1 MGRDPGNQRE
11 APNRFRAAPH
21 QRLAPW
27 RCVVVLGCAA
37 AATLLAGCSNAG
49 PASSDTGAALEASAT
64 QNSDAALAQSI
75 RSGMRRAS
83 IPGAI
88 VGVWRE
94 GQPPY
99 VGAFG
104 VRDTASGEPMT
115 TDLSMRI
122 GSNTKAFVV
131 TAILML
137 ADRGKLGLDDPI
149 DRYVKDV
156 PSGDRITLRQLAQ
169 MRSGLYNYSD
179 DTNKD
184 LPQQPFRQWKP
195 RELLEV
201 AFRHPLAFPPGS
213 AFDYCNTNT
222 VLLGLVVEKVS
233 GRSLASF
240 IEQNILKPEGM
251 THTVVPAGAE
261 IPSPHAHGYFKMPD
275 GKIVDATDWNPSW
288 GWASG
293 NMISTL
299 DDMRVWTRDLA
310 IGKLISPAMKREHQ
324 QFLAAPPE
332 GDGALYGLALENQNG
347 WIGHTGNIMS
357 YMVYPYY
364 LPAERITMVV
374 MLNSGA
380 DVPASW
386 AMMQDITRIVSPNH
400 PWPNLPKQ

>member
-1 MGRDPGNQRE
+1 MKTLFDVI
-11 APNRFRAAPH
+11 A
-21 QRLAPW
+21 
-27 RCVVVLGCAA
+27 VLGFAA
-37 AATLLAGCSNAG
+37 AVALLAGCSKART
-49 PASSDTGAALEASAT
+49 ASSTAAAESSASAAEKR
-64 QNSDAALAQSI
+64 DAALTEAI
-75 RSGMRRAS
+75 RTGMQRAS
-83 IPGAI
+83 IAGSI

-99 VGAFG
+99 VRAFG
-104 VRDTASGEPMT
+104 VRDTASGDRMATE
-115 TDLSMRI
+115 LYMRI

-131 TAILML
+131 TGILML
-137 ADRGKLGLDDPI
+137 ADQGKLGLDDPI
-149 DRYVKDV
+149 DRYVKGV

-169 MRSGLYNYSD
+169 MRSGLYNYAD

-184 LPQQPFRQWKP
+184 LPQQPFRQWTP
-195 RELLEV
+195 HELLEV
-201 AFRHPLAFPPGS
+201 AFRHPLLFPPGS

-233 GRSLASF
+233 GQSLASF

-251 THTVVPAGAE
+251 THTVFPAGAE
-261 IPSPHAHGYFKMPD
+261 IPSPHSHGYFKMPD
-275 GKIVDATDWNPSW
+275 GKIVDATDWNSSW

-310 IGKLISPAMKREHQ
+310 TGKLISPAMKQEQQ
-324 QFLAAPPE
+324 QFLPAPEE

-347 WIGHTGNIMS
+347 WIGHNGNTLS

-364 LPAERITMVV
+364 LPSERMTMVV

-380 DVPASW
+380 DIPGSW
-386 AMMQDITRIVSPNH
+386 MMIQDITRIISPNH
-400 PWPNLPKQ
+400 VWPGLPREVK